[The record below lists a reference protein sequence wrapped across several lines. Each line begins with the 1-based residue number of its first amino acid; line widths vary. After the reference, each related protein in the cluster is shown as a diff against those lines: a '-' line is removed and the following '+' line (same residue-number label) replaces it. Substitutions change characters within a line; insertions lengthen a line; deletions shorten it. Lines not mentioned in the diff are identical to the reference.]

1 MKPRKTPKCYGSYYP
16 AHPCTKCVFNK
27 ECKECKTDYVE
38 EERSNEMVKP
48 SLEGLTFEKVELK
61 APKSPSAD
69 DTVYLSDH
77 TLTLGRGLTEQLGWR
92 KDDRVDLLQNG
103 KIFAL
108 ERSPVGVFT
117 LKHPGKTSQALRINS
132 SGMARHIRATTHE
145 NCRMKGFID
154 KGRIIF
160 MKEE

>member
-1 MKPRKTPKCYGSYYP
+1 
-16 AHPCTKCVFNK
+16 
-27 ECKECKTDYVE
+27 
-38 EERSNEMVKP
+38 MVKP

-61 APKSPSAD
+61 VTKSPSAD
-69 DTVYLSDH
+69 DTVYLSDQ
-77 TLTLGRGLTEQLGWR
+77 TLTLGRSLTEQLGWR

-108 ERSPVGVFT
+108 ERNPVGIFT
-117 LKHPGKTSQALRINS
+117 LKRPGKHSQALRINS
-132 SGMARHIRATTHE
+132 SSMARHIRTVTHE

-160 MKEE
+160 MKED

>member
-1 MKPRKTPKCYGSYYP
+1 
-16 AHPCTKCVFNK
+16 
-27 ECKECKTDYVE
+27 
-38 EERSNEMVKP
+38 MVKP
-48 SLEGLTFEKVELK
+48 SLEGLTFEKVDLK
-61 APKSPSAD
+61 VHKNPSAD
-69 DTVYLSDH
+69 DTVYLSDRA
-77 TLTLGRGLTEQLGWR
+77 LTLGRVLTEQLGWR

-117 LKHPGKTSQALRINS
+117 LKHPGKNSRAIRINS
-132 SGMARHIRATTHE
+132 SSMASHIRATTHE

-154 KGRIIF
+154 KGRIVF

>member
-1 MKPRKTPKCYGSYYP
+1 M
-16 AHPCTKCVFNK
+16 V
-27 ECKECKTDYVE
+27 
-38 EERSNEMVKP
+38 VKP
-48 SLEGLTFEKVELK
+48 SLEGLTFEKVDLK

-69 DTVYLSDH
+69 DTVYLSDQ

-92 KDDRVDLLQNG
+92 KDDHVDLLQNG

-132 SGMARHIRATTHE
+132 SSMARHIRATTHE

-154 KGRIIF
+154 KGRIVF